1 MTPPIFYETQRF
13 RQVWIWAILLGV
25 TGIAVG
31 TMSYQ
36 LLNNPKTNIA
46 ELIIPVGILVF
57 VNGIFF
63 SMRLTTRLNASSLTF
78 TYFPFLRKKVYP
90 FSELV
95 SMELI
100 AYNGLLEYGG
110 WGIKWNGDCWSY
122 TTGGTHGILVKT
134 KDKKFLLG
142 TQNPEQASEAIVYFM
157 EIKSSSHGL

>member
-1 MTPPIFYETQRF
+1 MSSPIFNETQRF
-13 RQVWIWAILLGV
+13 RQVWIWAILLCI
-25 TGIAVG
+25 TAIAVG
-31 TMSYQ
+31 TMIHQ
-36 LLNNPKTNIA
+36 LLNDPETNLG

-57 VNGIFF
+57 VNGLFF
-63 SMRLTTRLNASSLTF
+63 SMRLTTRMDASSLTF
-78 TYFPFLRKKVYP
+78 SYFPFLIQRKYDWVKI
-90 FSELV
+90 E

-100 AYNGLLEYGG
+100 SYNGLLEYGG

-142 TQNPEQASEAIVYFM
+142 TQNPEKAREAIVYFM

>member
-1 MTPPIFYETQRF
+1 MTPPIYKETQQI
-13 RQVWIWAILLGV
+13 RQVWIWAILLTV
-25 TGIAVG
+25 TGIAGG
-31 TMSYQ
+31 TMIYQ
-36 LLNNPKTNIA
+36 LINDTQTSLG
-46 ELIIPVGILVF
+46 ELILPVGVLVF
-57 VNGIFF
+57 VNGLFF
-63 SMRLTTRLNASSLTF
+63 SMRLTTRLDASSLTF

-90 FSELV
+90 LSELA

-142 TQNPEQASEAIVYFM
+142 TQKPEEVKKAIDHFNTS
-157 EIKSSSHGL
+157 IHGR

>member
-1 MTPPIFYETQRF
+1 MTPPIFNETQRF
-13 RQVWIWAILLGV
+13 RQIWIWVILLGV
-25 TGIAVG
+25 TALALG
-31 TMSYQ
+31 TMVNQ
-36 LLNNPKTNIA
+36 LLNDPQTRLG
-46 ELIIPVGILVF
+46 ELIIPVGVLFF
-57 VNGIFF
+57 VNGLFF
-63 SMRLTTRLNASSLTF
+63 SMRLTTRLDEYSLTF

-90 FSELV
+90 LSELV

-142 TQNPEQASEAIVYFM
+142 TQNPEKAREAIEYFI
-157 EIKSSSHGL
+157 EIKSSTYGI

>member
-1 MTPPIFYETQRF
+1 MSSPIFNETQRF
-13 RQVWIWAILLGV
+13 RQVWIWAILLCI
-25 TGIAVG
+25 TAIAVG
-31 TMSYQ
+31 TMIYQ
-36 LLNNPKTNIA
+36 LLNDPETNLG

-57 VNGIFF
+57 VNGLFF
-63 SMRLTTRLNASSLTF
+63 SMRLTTRMDASSLTF
-78 TYFPFLRKKVYP
+78 SYSPFLIQRKYDWVKI
-90 FSELV
+90 E
-95 SMELI
+95 SMDLI

-142 TQNPEQASEAIVYFM
+142 TQNPEKAREAIVYFM

>member
-1 MTPPIFYETQRF
+1 MTPPIYKETQQI
-13 RQVWIWAILLGV
+13 RQVWIWAILLTV
-25 TGIAVG
+25 TGIAGG
-31 TMSYQ
+31 TMIYQ
-36 LLNNPKTNIA
+36 LINDTQTSLG
-46 ELIIPVGILVF
+46 ELILPVGVLVF
-57 VNGIFF
+57 VNGLFF
-63 SMRLTTRLNASSLTF
+63 SMRLTTRLDASSLTF

-142 TQNPEQASEAIVYFM
+142 TQNPEKAREAIVYFM

>member
-13 RQVWIWAILLGV
+13 RQVWIWAILLGI

-31 TMSYQ
+31 TMGYQ
-36 LLNNPKTNIA
+36 LLNNPETNIA

-63 SMRLTTRLNASSLTF
+63 SMRLTTRLDASSLTF

-142 TQNPEQASEAIVYFM
+142 TQNPEKAREAIVYFM

>member
-1 MTPPIFYETQRF
+1 MTPPIYKETQQI
-13 RQVWIWAILLGV
+13 RQIWIWAILLTV
-25 TGIAVG
+25 TGFAGG
-31 TMSYQ
+31 TMIYQ
-36 LLNNPKTNIA
+36 LINDTQTSLG
-46 ELIIPVGILVF
+46 ELILPVGVLVF
-57 VNGIFF
+57 VNGLFF
-63 SMRLTTRLNASSLTF
+63 SMRLTTRLDASSLTF

-90 FSELV
+90 LSELA

-142 TQNPEQASEAIVYFM
+142 TQKPEEVKKAIDHFNTS
-157 EIKSSSHGL
+157 IHGR

>member
-1 MTPPIFYETQRF
+1 MTPPIYKETQQI
-13 RQVWIWAILLGV
+13 RQVWIWAILLTV
-25 TGIAVG
+25 TGIAGG
-31 TMSYQ
+31 TMIYQ
-36 LLNNPKTNIA
+36 LINDTQTSLG
-46 ELIIPVGILVF
+46 ELILPVGVLVF
-57 VNGIFF
+57 VNGLFF
-63 SMRLTTRLNASSLTF
+63 SMRLTTRLDASSLTF

-90 FSELV
+90 LSELA

-142 TQNPEQASEAIVYFM
+142 TQHPTEVKKVIDHFNTSTHVR
-157 EIKSSSHGL
+157 